1 MSSYDQA
8 FRLYFKELTIISLA
22 QLGSKNIQD
31 SVINNKLSC
40 LGLTDELIIVFFAYS
55 CEPEAWIILQWAR
68 IMVINIVA
76 CQRERS
82 YIKQGDYFC

>member
-1 MSSYDQA
+1 MSSHDQA

-31 SVINNKLSC
+31 SVISNELSC

-68 IMVINIVA
+68 LMVINIVA
-76 CQRERS
+76 CQREMS